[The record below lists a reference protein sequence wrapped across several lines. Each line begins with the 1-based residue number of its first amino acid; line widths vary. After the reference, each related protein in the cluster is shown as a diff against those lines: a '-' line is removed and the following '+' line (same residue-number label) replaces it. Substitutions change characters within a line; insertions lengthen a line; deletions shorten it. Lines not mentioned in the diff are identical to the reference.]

1 MRPTFFWSSGIFVL
15 KVLMKHVISLIGWL
29 RIRMNLKLVA
39 LMFTSHLLAS
49 LLVPL
54 LCVLFGTVLIMT
66 ILLVLIIFLMIALL
80 DLVI

>member
-1 MRPTFFWSSGIFVL
+1 VL

-39 LMFTSHLLAS
+39 LILTFHPLAS

-54 LCVLFGTVLIMT
+54 LCVLFAIVLIMT
-66 ILLVLIIFLMIALL
+66 AILVLIIFLMKALP

>member
-1 MRPTFFWSSGIFVL
+1 ML

-29 RIRMNLKLVA
+29 EIRLNLKLVA
-39 LMFTSHLLAS
+39 LIHTSHPLAS

-54 LCVLFGTVLIMT
+54 LCVLFVIVLIMT
-66 ILLVLIIFLMIALL
+66 AVLVPIIFLMKAVL